1 MNSVGDADV
10 LTVKKAIE
18 IAKNHRTVVS
28 DDRHSCLTD
37 VSLVLHNEGYCVCYN
52 QISQQEESRTFR

>member
-10 LTVKKAIE
+10 LTVQKAIE

-28 DDRHSCLTD
+28 DDTD
-37 VSLVLHNEGYCVCYN
+37 ILVLLMYHWCSN